1 MEKKSISSGTFNEKP
16 PKQFQFLI
24 FFPTLFFFS
33 RKPGKKKNAL
43 KNGVAGEK
51 KKKEMGICDVRRVV
65 TWDIHTDTERSIYT
79 STFIHS
85 FIHTYIHASSGVGCW
100 LCSCCF
106 VPLSL
111 LLPCCVHCSP
121 TLPRR
126 FDVFSSALPSP
137 PAQASQHMNLISI
150 QNIYHTIAYYYHL
163 WHCLVHAPSCTAS
176 VSLTL

>member
-79 STFIHS
+79 STFIHTYV
-85 FIHTYIHASSGVGCW
+85 HTRV
-100 LCSCCF
+100 
-106 VPLSL
+106 
-111 LLPCCVHCSP
+111 
-121 TLPRR
+121 
-126 FDVFSSALPSP
+126 
-137 PAQASQHMNLISI
+137 
-150 QNIYHTIAYYYHL
+150 
-163 WHCLVHAPSCTAS
+163 
-176 VSLTL
+176 